1 MLHVSDIELMEIA
14 RKREFELACRK
25 SVKAALYAG
34 AGEMRKEKRSLLS
47 AVCAWLG
54 NGLIALGRK
63 FVAIS

>member
-14 RKREFELACRK
+14 RKKEFELACRK
-25 SVKAALYAG
+25 SMRTALYAG
-34 AGEMRKEKRSLLS
+34 AGKMRRAKKSLLS
-47 AVCAWLG
+47 IVCAWLG